1 MSPKDTILARRARF
15 VAAAV
20 ATFAGCADG
29 PQDPGPS
36 VCLTPISDTG
46 VSDTTVVDGGADTTD
61 TGPTV
66 CLSPPLDSGVDTG
79 TPDTFSTDTGP
90 TVCLSAPL
98 DTGLLDTGSTDA
110 ATDAADTG
118 PVPCLVPPPG

>member
-29 PQDPGPS
+29 PQDPGPAT
-36 VCLTPISDTG
+36 CLTPLSDTG
-46 VSDTTVVDGGADTTD
+46 VADASADTTD

-66 CLSPPLDSGVDTG
+66 CLTAPLDSGVDTG
-79 TPDTFSTDTGP
+79 SVDTGSVDTGADTGP

-98 DTGLLDTGSTDA
+98 DTGLLDTGSADA
-110 ATDAADTG
+110 TTDAADTG